1 MDRRAEDRVPA
12 PTRWT
17 TGRRDVGTTPPSGA
31 TFAPRGSGAVTTRSV
46 QEVGERLG
54 YEARDVLEALLET
67 VADAVYV
74 VDKDGRVAFANP
86 AALRLLGYE
95 EHELLGQVSH
105 PTIHHHHWDGTPFPV
120 EDCPMLRPRSTGETV
135 RVDDD
140 CFWRK
145 DGTKFR
151 VAYSSAPL
159 PQRDGRGAVVVFR
172 DVTARLDA
180 EEAARRGAVESARAQ
195 EIHDSRAR
203 IVEATDAERRR
214 LTRDLHDG
222 AQQRLVRVLFA
233 LRLAAD
239 ELGDVGAE
247 VRGLLD
253 EAADETESAIVEL
266 RELANGIHP
275 AILTNRGLRSAV
287 ESLTARLPLVVSL
300 DVTPERFGAALEA
313 AAYFVIAEGLTNV
326 IKHASTDEATVHVS
340 RAGWN
345 LLIEVRDDGQGGA
358 DPCGGSGLRGLEDRV
373 AALNGTLS
381 LSSPPGRGSRLR
393 IELPLPAGASTP

>member
-1 MDRRAEDRVPA
+1 M
-12 PTRWT
+12 
-17 TGRRDVGTTPPSGA
+17 
-31 TFAPRGSGAVTTRSV
+31 TTRSV

-54 YEARDVLEALLET
+54 YRAQDVLEALLET

-86 AALRLLGYE
+86 AALDLLGYE

-105 PTIHHHHWDGTPFPV
+105 PTIHHHHWDGRPFP
-120 EDCPMLRPRSTGETV
+120 EAECPMLRPRATGETV

-145 DGTKFR
+145 DGSKFR

-180 EEAARRGAVESARAQ
+180 EESDRRGAVERARAQ

-203 IVEATDAERRR
+203 IIEATDAERRR

-222 AQQRLVRVLFA
+222 AQQRLVRVLVA
-233 LRLAAD
+233 LRLVAGDLGAA
-239 ELGDVGAE
+239 AAQTQA
-247 VRGLLD
+247 LLD
-253 EAADETESAIVEL
+253 QAAEETEAAIVEL

-275 AILTNRGLRSAV
+275 AILTTRGLLSAV
-287 ESLTARLPLVVSL
+287 ESLTARMPLL
-300 DVTPERFGAALEA
+300 VTLRISKRRFAPALEA
-313 AAYFVIAEGLTNV
+313 AAYFVIAEGLTNAV
-326 IKHASTDEATVHVS
+326 KHAAASEAIVHVTA
-340 RAGWN
+340 AGWN
-345 LLIEVRDDGQGGA
+345 LLVEIRDDGRGGA
-358 DPCGGSGLRGLEDRV
+358 DLRSGHGLRGLQDRV
-373 AALNGTLS
+373 AALDGTLTVT
-381 LSSPPGRGSRLR
+381 SPAGKGTRLR
-393 IELPLPAGASTP
+393 AELPIRPAGSGGPQQGQHGHHAAML

>member
-1 MDRRAEDRVPA
+1 M
-12 PTRWT
+12 
-17 TGRRDVGTTPPSGA
+17 
-31 TFAPRGSGAVTTRSV
+31 TTRSV

-120 EDCPMLRPRSTGETV
+120 EECPMLRPRSTGETV

-180 EEAARRGAVESARAQ
+180 EEAARRGAVERARAQ

-247 VRGLLD
+247 VRALLD
-253 EAADETESAIVEL
+253 QAAEETESAIVEL

-287 ESLTARLPLVVSL
+287 ESPHRAACRSSSRSTSRRSASAP
-300 DVTPERFGAALEA
+300 ALEA

-326 IKHASTDEATVHVS
+326 IKHASTDEASVHVS

-345 LLIEVRDDGQGGA
+345 LLIEVARRRRRA
-358 DPCGGSGLRGLEDRV
+358 APTRARGSGLRGMEDRV
-373 AALNGTLS
+373 DGAERHAEPVEPARSRDAAARRAAAAGRRVDTL
-381 LSSPPGRGSRLR
+381 
-393 IELPLPAGASTP
+393 A

>member
-1 MDRRAEDRVPA
+1 MDRSAEDRRPSR
-12 PTRWT
+12 TRWT
-17 TGRRDVGTTPPSGA
+17 TGRRHVGTTPPMASALTPIRASG
-31 TFAPRGSGAVTTRSV
+31 TMTTRSV

-54 YEARDVLEALLET
+54 YEAQDVLEALLET

-86 AALRLLGYE
+86 AALGLLGYE

-120 EDCPMLRPRSTGETV
+120 EECPMLRPRATGETV

-145 DGTKFR
+145 DGSKFR

-180 EEAARRGAVESARAQ
+180 EEAAREGAVERARAQ

-203 IVEATDAERRR
+203 IVEATDGERRR

-222 AQQRLVRVLFA
+222 AQQ
-233 LRLAAD
+233 
-239 ELGDVGAE
+239 
-247 VRGLLD
+247 
-253 EAADETESAIVEL
+253 
-266 RELANGIHP
+266 
-275 AILTNRGLRSAV
+275 
-287 ESLTARLPLVVSL
+287 
-300 DVTPERFGAALEA
+300 
-313 AAYFVIAEGLTNV
+313 
-326 IKHASTDEATVHVS
+326 
-340 RAGWN
+340 
-345 LLIEVRDDGQGGA
+345 
-358 DPCGGSGLRGLEDRV
+358 
-373 AALNGTLS
+373 
-381 LSSPPGRGSRLR
+381 
-393 IELPLPAGASTP
+393 

>member
-1 MDRRAEDRVPA
+1 M
-12 PTRWT
+12 
-17 TGRRDVGTTPPSGA
+17 
-31 TFAPRGSGAVTTRSV
+31 TTRSV

-86 AALRLLGYE
+86 AALGLLGYE
-95 EHELLGQVSH
+95 EHELLGQISH

-120 EDCPMLRPRSTGETV
+120 EECPMLRPRSTGETV

-239 ELGDVGAE
+239 ELSDVGPE
-247 VRGLLD
+247 VRELLD
-253 EAADETESAIVEL
+253 QATEETESAIVEL

-300 DVTPERFGAALEA
+300 DLTPERFGSALEA

-326 IKHASTDEATVHVS
+326 IKHASTDEASVHVS

-345 LLIEVRDDGQGGA
+345 LLIEVRDDGAGGA
-358 DPCGGSGLRGLEDRV
+358 DPCHGSGLRGLEDRV
-373 AALNGTLS
+373 EALNGTLT
-381 LSSPPGRGSRLR
+381 LSSPPGLGTRLR
-393 IELPLPAGASTP
+393 IELPLPASADAAPSSSAAAQA